1 MAGHIRFPSMHVAQS
16 TANRIMN
23 VADGIQ
29 GSAPEPVQPPLLPDV
44 ERQGQALDAQL
55 ETPPVPVELPPG
67 SDGAVVQAAL
77 AGDDLSQAAV
87 APNPGVPGL

>member
-1 MAGHIRFPSMHVAQS
+1 MAGHIRFPAMHVAQS

-23 VADGIQ
+23 VAAGIP
-29 GSAPEPVQPPLLPDV
+29 GSAPEPVQPPILPDV
-44 ERQGQALDAQL
+44 ERQGQVLASQL

-77 AGDDLSQAAV
+77 TGDDLSQAAV